1 MSTIRPLERS
11 DLTQVANLLVHTFQG
26 RQGDA
31 SPEMADYLGQLLLDL
46 PDNDPDIHSLV
57 HEQEKG
63 HITGFIGVF
72 TQKMSIGGKVLRAA
86 IGNSLA
92 VERGVVDPMAGARLC
107 RSFFQGPQDI
117 TISDRSNA
125 TSVGLWRA
133 MGGDI
138 LPLYSLDWMRALRPM
153 EAATFKLR
161 RRLRLLGLTVPLVR
175 KVDHFAASLAR
186 RRGHDI
192 LETPTAPQ
200 RPKGLA
206 RKDVDA
212 EAIAPAIRALV
223 TEDLLHPVWSDARLA
238 AVLAQAGR
246 KCEFGQT
253 VMQVI
258 ENASGQ
264 SVGAYIYY
272 LPPHGIAQVLHV
284 LSTRA
289 MIGPVLDLLLLD
301 AYERGAAAIG
311 GRAQPR
317 LLEAL
322 MDRGAQFSSAH
333 RCVFRASDP
342 EVMAAVHDG
351 KAVIGGLV
359 GEFWTRLNG
368 DDLK

>member
-11 DLTQVANLLVHTFQG
+11 DLSQVANLLVHIFQG
-26 RQGDA
+26 RQDDA
-31 SPEMADYLGQLLLDL
+31 TPEMADYLGQLLLDL
-46 PDNDPDIHSLV
+46 PDNDPNIHSFV

-72 TQKMSIGGKVLRAA
+72 TQQMSLGGKTFRAA

-92 VERGVVDPMAGARLC
+92 VKRDVADPMAGARLC

-125 TSVGLWRA
+125 ISVGLWRA
-133 MGGDI
+133 MGGKV
-138 LPLYSLDWMRALRPM
+138 LPLYSLDWLRVLRPV

-161 RRLRLLGLTVPLVR
+161 RRLRLLGLTVPLLRKADDFAVR
-175 KVDHFAASLAR
+175 VAR
-186 RRGHDI
+186 SRGHDI
-192 LETPTAPQ
+192 PEAPAAPL
-200 RPKGLA
+200 RPRGLT

-212 EAIAPAIRALV
+212 DEIAPVIRTLV
-223 TEDLLHPVWSDARLA
+223 AEDLLHPVWSDAGLK
-238 AVLAQAGR
+238 AVLAQAGQKR
-246 KCEFGQT
+246 EFGQT
-253 VMQVI
+253 IMQVI

-272 LPPHGIAQVLHV
+272 LSPHGTAQVLHV
-284 LSTRA
+284 LSTQA
-289 MIGPVLDLLLLD
+289 MTGPVLDLLLLD
-301 AYERGAAAIG
+301 AYERGATAIG

-317 LLEAL
+317 LFEAL
-322 MDRGAQFSSAH
+322 MDRGAKFSSAY
-333 RCVFRASDP
+333 RCVFQANDP
-342 EVMAAVHDG
+342 EVMAAVHDN

-368 DDLK
+368 DNLK